1 MRSGLAVRLL
11 VIAFAAVGAVLV
23 ATTLPSI
30 HLSPTLVTLALAV
43 AFAAAGFGLWAAWST
58 ANALRELRDSV
69 RAHSGRPGSG
79 AGAGTPQGTGELRD
93 IGFAIGRLRSE
104 LATAL
109 DGLTSE
115 RDRLSAILDGMIEA
129 VVVTGADGRIVLA
142 NDAFRGLIGEV
153 VTLGREPLE
162 VLRSADFGEALR
174 EAAAGA
180 TVEREIHLLSPTR
193 TLVAHAAPLPRR
205 PGTTADDDGGAICV
219 LHDITE
225 LRRLETI
232 RRDFVTNVSHELRT
246 PVTALRGYAETL
258 LDGALEDPRNAR
270 RFVEIIH
277 RHAERLTRL
286 IADLLTLARVEGR
299 QLEVAR
305 NDVDLSPIAAATI
318 RLVTPQT
325 RDKKLTFTGDLAGI
339 HVLGDADWIEQV
351 VINLVDNAVKY
362 TPAGG
367 TIKLSAAPHAGRMRV
382 EVWNSGPGIEAQH
395 LDRLFERFYRV
406 DAGRARGDG
415 GTGLGLAISKHLIE
429 AMGGEIGV
437 ASEAGNGVTFWFDL
451 PGAPAS
457 TSADPPKNP
466 AASDS

>member
-30 HLSPTLVTLALAV
+30 RLSPTLVTLALAV

-69 RAHSGRPGSG
+69 RAHSGRPG
-79 AGAGTPQGTGELRD
+79 AGASAPAGELRD
-93 IGFAIGRLRSE
+93 IGFAIGRLRGE

-205 PGTTADDDGGAICV
+205 PGTAGDEGGAICV

-258 LDGALEDPRNAR
+258 LDGALDDPRNAR

-305 NDVDLSPIAAATI
+305 NDVDLAPIAAATI
-318 RLVTPQT
+318 RLVTPLT
-325 RDKKLTFTGDLAGI
+325 RDKKLTVTGDLAGS

-351 VINLVDNAVKY
+351 VINLLDNAVKY

-367 TIKLSAAPHAGRMRV
+367 TIKLSAAPHAGRTRV

-437 ASEAGNGVTFWFDL
+437 ASEAGKGVTFWFDL
-451 PGAPAS
+451 PGAPAPA
-457 TSADPPKNP
+457 SADPPVNP
-466 AASDS
+466 TASES